1 LLSGAERVAPNE
13 DAYETPKWRTLWLG
27 VGFAVLIGVGVVT
40 VLLPELED
48 EPSEESATSQ
58 DDYGENAKAPPE

>member
-1 LLSGAERVAPNE
+1 VASHE
-13 DAYETPKWRTLWLG
+13 DTYETPKWRTFWLG
-27 VGFAVLIGVGVVT
+27 VGFALLIGIGVVT

-58 DDYGENAKAPPE
+58 DNVDVPTEGAKTPSE

>member
-1 LLSGAERVAPNE
+1 MAPNE
-13 DAYETPKWRTLWLG
+13 DTYETPKWRTLWLG
-27 VGFAVLIGVGVVT
+27 VGFTVLIGVGVVT

-58 DDYGENAKAPPE
+58 DDVASYGESAKAPPE